1 MSGSTYCATDV
12 SQVAVAGDV
21 RTTSTIASAQDKYNP
36 PYNAITRKMS
46 LPVGV
51 INIICTSLEGTALTI
66 PYTIA
71 KCGVIGGPLL
81 IIFFGCAT
89 VSTLSFLCITARK
102 LRAASYTEVI
112 YRLYGQSLGHS
123 FSLLLFFVLFAILVG
138 FLILARQILME
149 ILELMTGMTSC
160 PSVAIMLGFS
170 VVCLPLM
177 LAENLHKLRYT
188 CYLGFA
194 SIITVLLCL
203 VHTARRAP
211 VNFHMTKV
219 KLLPHNLQEV
229 LESLPVFTML
239 FLSHFNVMGVYTQLH
254 HPSPRRMFQI
264 IFTSVAVLTLLFSMF
279 GVVGY
284 FIFLQLFDG
293 TAFGNI
299 LQPFP
304 VHHRT
309 MLIGRVCLLVTLICT
324 FPVMLVPARA
334 ILIELYDDLILYFAC
349 KHHPEGN
356 VALCQYH
363 AALMLENEHSLPV
376 HVDSHHRAPHYP
388 IHLPP
393 IDSLMLERS
402 PESLS
407 SRAESEAESFVTV
420 STSSTQ
426 SQHGS
431 QQEGYSRASDEDVGL
446 RFEGVESHWRDWQAP
461 SGNIQDLHRVTS
473 FERMVAES
481 DYGTEGKEERH
492 EEEHKWDEETGLE
505 MLSTEESQRLTVDEQ
520 APEKQNGR
528 GNINPPVEDS
538 DAGMFPLF
546 ATLCMHIR

>member
-1 MSGSTYCATDV
+1 MSRPTYGATEF

-21 RTTSTIASAQDKYNP
+21 RNASTIASAQDKYNP

-66 PYTIA
+66 PYTIV

-81 IIFFGCAT
+81 IVFYGCAT

-102 LRAASYTEVI
+102 LRAASYTEVV
-112 YRLYGQSLGHS
+112 YRLYGQSWGHS
-123 FSLLLFFVLFAILVG
+123 FSLLLFFVLFAILIG

-149 ILELMTGMTSC
+149 IVELLTGMTSY
-160 PSVAIMLGFS
+160 PSVAIMLIFS

-177 LAENLHKLRYT
+177 LAEDLHKLRYT

-194 SIITVLLCL
+194 SIIIVLLCL
-203 VHTARRAP
+203 MYTVRHAP
-211 VNFHMTKV
+211 ANFNMRDV
-219 KLLPHNLQEV
+219 KLFPHNLQDV

-264 IFTSVAVLTLLFSMF
+264 IYTSVGVLTVLFSTF

-293 TAFGNI
+293 TAYGNI

-309 MLIGRVCLLVTLICT
+309 MLIGRACLLITLICT

-334 ILIELYDDLILYFAC
+334 ILIELYDDLIMYLAC
-349 KHHPEGN
+349 MHHPEG
-356 VALCQYH
+356 AMAMCQHH
-363 AALMLENEHSLPV
+363 AALMLEDEPSSLV
-376 HVDSHHRAPHYP
+376 HIEPHHRASHYP

-393 IDSLMLERS
+393 IDSLMFERS
-402 PESLS
+402 PDALS
-407 SRAESEAESFVTV
+407 SHAESDVESILTI
-420 STSSTQ
+420 STSTTYGSREERY
-426 SQHGS
+426 SQ
-431 QQEGYSRASDEDVGL
+431 ASDEDVGL

-461 SGNIQDLHRVTS
+461 PGNIQDLHRVTS
-473 FERMVAES
+473 FERLVDEGNN
-481 DYGTEGKEERH
+481 GTDGEVEGLH
-492 EEEHKWDEETGLE
+492 EEHKWDEETGLE
-505 MLSTEESQRLTVDEQ
+505 MLSTEESQRLMTGAE

-528 GNINPPVEDS
+528 CNINVPVEDS
-538 DAGMFPLF
+538 DTGKLTFLNTILRRIVPAL
-546 ATLCMHIR
+546 